1 MSRTII
7 LSLRVM
13 NGFRLDDNFVPQEID
28 DDLYSFTF
36 TEGNDGPSQDEVL
49 GNKALIVSLL
59 RQFADR
65 LESPDWKEVKYQ
77 YSAQVSNADDVMKK
91 QTS

>member
-7 LSLRVM
+7 MSLRVM
-13 NGFRLDDNFVPQEID
+13 NGFRLDDDFVPHEID
-28 DDLYSFTF
+28 DDLYSFTY
-36 TEGNDGPSQDEVL
+36 TEGTPGPSQDEVI

-77 YSAQVSNADDVMKK
+77 YEEKTSAADQVIGKPAE
-91 QTS
+91 